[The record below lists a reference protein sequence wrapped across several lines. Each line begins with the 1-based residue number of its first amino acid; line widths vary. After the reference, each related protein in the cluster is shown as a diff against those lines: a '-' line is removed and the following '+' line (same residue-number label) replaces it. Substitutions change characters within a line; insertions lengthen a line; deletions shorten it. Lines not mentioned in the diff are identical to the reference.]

1 MNRDKVRQYVNLL
14 VAIATIIFNILA
26 VALPL
31 NGRDTGAIS
40 DSFKVLFVPAG
51 YVFSIWGLIY
61 VGWMAFAI
69 YQVRPSQRE
78 NPRLRRIGYLFAL
91 SGLANMAWLYC
102 WHYGYYALSVV
113 VMLVLLLSLIAI
125 YLRLQIGQVQVRTA
139 ERWCVDIT
147 FSVYLGWITVA
158 TIANVTDLLYYL
170 QWDAWGISPETW
182 TFIMLAAAVLITA
195 AVCLTRSDVAFALV
209 VIWALLGIA
218 VKQAAVPA
226 VVTAAWVAAAAVAVA
241 LVAGVILARRRAPL
255 PALAV

>member
-1 MNRDKVRQYVNLL
+1 MNRDTVRQYVNLL

-31 NGRDTGAIS
+31 NGQDTGAIS

-61 VGWMAFAI
+61 IGWMAFAI

-125 YLRLQIGQVQVRTA
+125 YLRLQIGQVQVSTA

-170 QWDAWGISPETW
+170 QWDGWGISPEMW
-182 TFIMLAAAVLITA
+182 TFIMLVAAVLITA
-195 AVCLTRSDVAFALV
+195 AVCLTRGDVAFALV
-209 VIWALLGIA
+209 VIWALVGIA
-218 VKQAAVPA
+218 IKQAAVPA
-226 VVTAAWVAAAAVAVA
+226 VAAAAWVAAAAVAVA

-255 PALAV
+255 PAAAG

>member
-1 MNRDKVRQYVNLL
+1 MNRDTLRQYVNLV
-14 VAIATIIFNILA
+14 VAIATIIFNFLA
-26 VALPL
+26 VSLPL

-61 VGWMAFAI
+61 IGMMAFAI

-78 NPRLRRIGYLFAL
+78 NARLRRIGYLFAL
-91 SGLANMAWLYC
+91 SGLANMAWLVC

-125 YLRLQIGQVQVRTA
+125 YLRLQIGQVQVRAA
-139 ERWCVDIT
+139 ERWCVDMT

-170 QWDAWGISPETW
+170 QWGGWGISPEMW

-195 AVCLTRSDVAFALV
+195 AMCLMRGDVAYALV
-209 VIWALLGIA
+209 IIWALAGIA

-226 VVTAAWVAAAAVAVA
+226 VANAAWVAAAAVAVA
-241 LVAGVILARRRAPL
+241 LVAGVVLARRRAPL
-255 PALAV
+255 PGTAG

>member
-1 MNRDKVRQYVNLL
+1 MNRDTLRQYVNLV
-14 VAIATIIFNILA
+14 VAIATIIFNFLA
-26 VALPL
+26 VSLPL

-61 VGWMAFAI
+61 IGMMAFAI

-78 NPRLRRIGYLFAL
+78 NARLRRIGYLFAL
-91 SGLANMAWLYC
+91 SGLANMAWLVC

-125 YLRLQIGQVQVRTA
+125 YLRLQIGQVQVRAA
-139 ERWCVDIT
+139 ERWCVDMT

-170 QWDAWGISPETW
+170 QWGGWGISPETW
-182 TFIMLAAAVLITA
+182 TLIMLAAAVVIATA
-195 AVCLTRSDVAFALV
+195 MCLTRGDVAYALV
-209 VIWALLGIA
+209 IIWALVGIA

-226 VVTAAWVAAAAVAVA
+226 VANAAWVAAAAVAVA
-241 LVAGVILARRRAPL
+241 LVAGVVFARRRAPL
-255 PALAV
+255 PGTAG